1 MEQKENFCLFF
12 LLSLFHHC
20 NAFGKLPASYQYPSF
35 RTLTYMLLTKQ
46 SSCPY
51 FSAPEFWEKEKL
63 HLKSGGSQPSPRDAI
78 SEPGPIS
85 RHNHGAHQCGRR
97 GRAPCVW
104 PWLLFCGGTWR
115 CGDWD
120 NHTDRFCQG
129 PRCDQQLNQVF
140 HTFLLCLI
148 SESALDSNFLALLL
162 FASSVSG
169 DSFFKCAFFFFLKWR
184 GLFILF
190 RSEVSLRLQLP
201 VNWFSNT
208 HHTLSAQSWPYWC

>member
-1 MEQKENFCLFF
+1 MTPFQMNKSFWRWPCRLQSRQVKVSLAQGAVAFFISRLACFTISKASSIPFTFFTQIVETARTMEQKENFCLFF
-12 LLSLFHHC
+12 LLSLFHHF
-20 NAFGKLPASYQYPSF
+20 NTFGKLPASYQYPSF

-85 RHNHGAHQCGRR
+85 RHYHSAHQCGRR

-120 NHTDRFCQG
+120 NHTDRVCQG
-129 PRCDQQLNQVF
+129 PRCDQQLNQVS
-140 HTFLLCLI
+140 HTFHLCLI
-148 SESALDSNFLALLL
+148 SKNLPL
-162 FASSVSG
+162 
-169 DSFFKCAFFFFLKWR
+169 
-184 GLFILF
+184 ILF
-190 RSEVSLRLQLP
+190 
-201 VNWFSNT
+201 F
-208 HHTLSAQSWPYWC
+208 